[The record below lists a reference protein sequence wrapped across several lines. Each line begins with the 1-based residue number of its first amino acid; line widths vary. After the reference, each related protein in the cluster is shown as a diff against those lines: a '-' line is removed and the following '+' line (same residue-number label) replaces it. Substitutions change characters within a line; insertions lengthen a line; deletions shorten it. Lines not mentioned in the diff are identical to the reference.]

1 MRASIIGRTFEVDK
15 EGNPITSGNTR
26 RDFETLSGKEAG
38 ICYSKE
44 NYLSDEIQKTDNAL
58 KRAAF
63 TAKNGH
69 LSVFEHCSINLI
81 LETNKAIAMV
91 LNSLGVYTTSEKSAR
106 YTTMVPQTD
115 KEAELYKK
123 WLGILHKEILK
134 QYPDIDDIVLSKKMC
149 KKMGVDYSKI
159 IVNGSISQIKE
170 DEWLEEELRVEK
182 SSKELPSYKLAQENA
197 RYMLSVFTPTVM
209 GYTISYRQMF
219 RICDLVENYLTNGN
233 DRTSFGEKLRPHLE
247 DLVKT
252 FKELLPS
259 SLYKEDIQL
268 NDNKNQY
275 IRFIEAGI
283 GVQAERNLVG
293 KLTEKVSTFGD
304 SYTAVYNG
312 SLAMLAQ
319 AQRHRTL
326 KYTMYLDKAE
336 QFYIPCIIREAGLTA
351 EWLSDI
357 SSIADVFPQGTLVR
371 ITEQGTFE
379 DFALKCKERL
389 CGRAQLEIAKS
400 TEALVK
406 NFYCNRK
413 NLSFINR
420 ETIESMYDSN
430 NDRVKA
436 RCEYKDFTC
445 VEGCRWNSKE
455 ALTRKI

>member
-1 MRASIIGRTFEVDK
+1 MRASVIGRTFEVDK
-15 EGNPITSGNTR
+15 EGKPISSGNIR
-26 RDFETLSGKEAG
+26 RDFEILSGKEAG

-44 NYLSDEIQKTDNAL
+44 NYLSDEIQNTDNAI

-63 TAKNGH
+63 TAKNRH
-69 LSVFEHCSINLI
+69 LSVFEHCNINLI
-81 LETNKAIAMV
+81 LETNKAVAMV

-106 YTTMVPQTD
+106 YTAMVPQTD
-115 KEAELYKK
+115 REEELYKK

-149 KKMGVDYSKI
+149 KKMGVEYSKI
-159 IVNGSISQIKE
+159 IVNGSISQIKD

-182 SSKELPSYKLAQENA
+182 ASKEIPSYKLAQENA

-209 GYTISYRQMF
+209 GYTVSYRQLN
-219 RICDLVENYLTNGN
+219 RICDLIENYLNNGN
-233 DRTSFGEKLRPHLE
+233 DRTDFGAKLRPHLE
-247 DLVKT
+247 ELVRT

-268 NDNKNQY
+268 KDNKNQY

-283 GVQAERNLVG
+283 GVQAERNLVK
-293 KLTEKVSTFGD
+293 KLTEKQSTFGD
-304 SYTAVYNG
+304 SYTAVYSG

-336 QFYIPCIIREAGLTA
+336 QFYVPSILREAGLTA

-357 SSIADVFPQGTLVR
+357 NSIADVFPQGTLVR

-389 CGRAQLEIAKS
+389 CGRAQLEITKS
-400 TEALVK
+400 TEELVK
-406 NFYCNRK
+406 NFYYNRK
-413 NLSFINR
+413 NISFINR

-430 NDRVKA
+430 KDRVKA
-436 RCEYKDFTC
+436 RCEYKDFKCT
-445 VEGCRWNSKE
+445 EGCRWGANE